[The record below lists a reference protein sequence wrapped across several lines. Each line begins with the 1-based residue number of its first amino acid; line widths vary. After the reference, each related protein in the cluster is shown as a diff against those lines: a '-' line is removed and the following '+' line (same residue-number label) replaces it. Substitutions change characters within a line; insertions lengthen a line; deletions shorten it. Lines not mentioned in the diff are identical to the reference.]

1 MTSSDDGAIYEQMD
15 PDIVPGEMT
24 LEEFVKNFGHTLPQQ
39 VCLHCGEEIE
49 IVVCYYESII
59 Y

>member
-49 IVVCYYESII
+49 ICCMLL
-59 Y
+59 